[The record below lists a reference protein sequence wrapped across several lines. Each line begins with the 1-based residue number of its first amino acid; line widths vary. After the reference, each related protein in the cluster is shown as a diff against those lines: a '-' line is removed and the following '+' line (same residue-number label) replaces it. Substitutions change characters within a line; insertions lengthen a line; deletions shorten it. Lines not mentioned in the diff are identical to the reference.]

1 MKKAILI
8 LITAIIFCPKY
19 SNAQNNTAA
28 TLGIFLKATASLVQ
42 IRMAD
47 LIKTHEFFFDGN

>member
-1 MKKAILI
+1 
-8 LITAIIFCPKY
+8 LITAIIFCPQY

-42 IRMAD
+42 IRRAD